1 MEKTYTLNLRSVA
14 CQLYLNK
21 AVGKKIKKKKKETT
35 KTKNPEDFP
44 DGLVAKASSSQCSG
58 PRFHPWS
65 GN

>member
-1 MEKTYTLNLRSVA
+1 MDKLYTLNLHSVV

-21 AVGKKIKKKKKETT
+21 AVGKKIKKKKKGNN
-35 KTKNPEDFP
+35 KNPEDFP
-44 DGLVAKASSSQCSG
+44 DGLVAKTSSSQCSR